1 MLYLYEV
8 NTENNVIKVSPKD
21 KKKSQFLLKSVV
33 NKPIFEDKVKAI
45 SEMLSTA
52 TFSPQP

>member
-1 MLYLYEV
+1 M
-8 NTENNVIKVSPKD
+8 NTENNVIKASPED
-21 KKKSQFLLKSVV
+21 KKKSQLLLKSVAD
-33 NKPIFEDKVKAI
+33 KPIFEDKVKAI